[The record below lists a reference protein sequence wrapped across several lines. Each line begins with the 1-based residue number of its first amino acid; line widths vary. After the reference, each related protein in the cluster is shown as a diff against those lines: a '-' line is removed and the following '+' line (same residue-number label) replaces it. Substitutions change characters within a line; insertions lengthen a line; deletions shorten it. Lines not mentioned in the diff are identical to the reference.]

1 MNARAPRRSTDPGE
15 HRAGRGQ
22 SGATLIELVVALGAA
37 AILLIPTLAWSV
49 LAIQQQPITRDGLVR
64 SADTG
69 LLGAYLPEDIAV
81 AGAAEND
88 GTPPSD
94 PEAVVVNFEDCQGG
108 SGGGGRVVLVLLSG
122 GVNTVR
128 TIYTE
133 APGSDGGGVSVWR
146 RTCAVD
152 GTGTEAVEVFED
164 VDLGSSQAECD
175 DGTGTTEC
183 RQIEFRTQPETG
195 DLPVVLASTRRAD
208 PASLR
213 VDRTGNRLPVA
224 KIEVVSQSPGKPSNV
239 TFRGAGSNDPD
250 GSIASHR
257 WQFSTS
263 PGGPS
268 TATVDGSGTPGDI
281 SRTFNDSGTYYVT
294 LTVTD
299 DAGASNVTYKAIQVD
314 PQAPVAQGSVGPGSG
329 IAGETTF
336 TFDAAGSSDP
346 DGSIVAFRWVV
357 GVEGGSYSSASG
369 ASAWS
374 LVVPASV
381 VPGPA
386 AVTLPVTLTVTDNQ
400 GRTDTW
406 STTILV
412 GPPGAP
418 PPDPDPDPD
427 PDPEPTTTLPGD
439 PAPVAAF
446 TVAEL
451 GSGQWAFDAAESS
464 DNGTIVSYAWDF
476 GDGGTATG
484 STAVHLYNAPD
495 TYQVTLTVTD
505 DAGQTGST
513 TRTVA
518 VGAT

>member
-1 MNARAPRRSTDPGE
+1 MNARSPRTWPARVTRR
-15 HRAGRGQ
+15 RARGQ
-22 SGATLIELVVALGAA
+22 RGATLIELVVALGAA
-37 AILLIPTLAWSV
+37 TILLVPTLAWTV
-49 LAIQQQPITRDGLVR
+49 LAIRQQPVTRDGLVR

-88 GTPPSD
+88 GVAPSD
-94 PEAVVVNFEDCQGG
+94 PDAVTVTMEDCQGG
-108 SGGGGRVVLVLLSG
+108 SGNGGRVVLVLLSG
-122 GVNTVR
+122 GLDTIR

-146 RTCAVD
+146 RTCAAD
-152 GTGTEAVEVFED
+152 GSGTEAIEVFED

-224 KIEVVSQSPGKPSNV
+224 KIEVVSQSPGKPSTV
-239 TFRGAGSNDPD
+239 VLSGSGSNDPD
-250 GSIASHR
+250 GSIASHQWR
-257 WQFSTS
+257 ISTS
-263 PGGPS
+263 PGGTPVDS
-268 TATVDGSGTPGDI
+268 TGALNSVSK
-281 SRTFNDSGTYYVT
+281 TFNDSGTYYVT

-299 DAGASNVTYKAIQVD
+299 DAGATNVTYKAIKVD
-314 PQAPVAQGSVGPGSG
+314 PQAPIAQGNVGPGSG

-336 TFDAAGSSDP
+336 NLNSTGTSDP
-346 DGSIVAFRWVV
+346 DGSIVAYRWVV
-357 GVEGGSYSSASG
+357 GVEGGSFSSSSG
-369 ASAWS
+369 APSWS

-386 AVTLPVTLTVTDNQ
+386 AVTLPVTLTVTDND

-418 PPDPDPDPD
+418 PPTSDPGGS
-427 PDPEPTTTLPGD
+427 TTTTVPGTTVPGD

-451 GSGQWAFDAAESS
+451 GSGQWAFDAGASS
-464 DNGTIVSYAWDF
+464 DNGTIVTYSWSF

-484 STAVHLYNAPD
+484 STAVHLYNSPD

-505 DAGQTGST
+505 DAGQSDSVTQP
-513 TRTVA
+513 VA
-518 VGAT
+518 VGAVP